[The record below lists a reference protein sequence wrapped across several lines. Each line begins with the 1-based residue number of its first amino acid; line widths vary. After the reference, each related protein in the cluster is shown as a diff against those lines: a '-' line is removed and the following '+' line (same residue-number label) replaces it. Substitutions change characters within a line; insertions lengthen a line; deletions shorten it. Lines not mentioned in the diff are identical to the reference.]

1 MPLKIPFM
9 KKQLFILVFLFVSA
23 QCTNAQNKLNI
34 DSLAKLLEVW
44 VDIPLVTPGQSNAD
58 APSDAI
64 VLYNGRNTDAFQ
76 KKDGSPAGWKIDADG
91 ALTDIKGAGDLITK
105 QAFGSCQLHLEFREP
120 KEIKGSG
127 QSRGNSGVY
136 LMSKYEIQVLD
147 SYENPT
153 YSNGQAGAVY
163 KQHVPLVNA
172 SRKPGEWQTYDI
184 IFTAPQFKD
193 NGDLES
199 PARVTV
205 IHNGVLI
212 QNNVT
217 IAGPTDWV
225 MKPKY
230 VKHASKLPLLLQDH
244 GDDGNPI
251 SYRNIWIRNL

>member
-1 MPLKIPFM
+1 M
-9 KKQLFILVFLFVSA
+9 KKKLLLLTCLLASTQFASA
-23 QCTNAQNKLNI
+23 QKKLNI
-34 DSLAKLLEVW
+34 DSLAGLLEVW
-44 VDIPLVTPGQSNAD
+44 VNVPLVTPGITNAG
-58 APSDAI
+58 APSDATI
-64 VLYNGRNTDAFQ
+64 LYNGRGLGAFQ

-91 ALTDIKGAGDLITK
+91 AVTDIKGSGDLITK
-105 QAFGSCQLHLEFREP
+105 EAFGNCQLHIEFREP
-120 KEIKGSG
+120 AEVKSSG
-127 QSRGNSGVY
+127 QGRGNSGVY
-136 LMSKYEIQVLD
+136 IMGKYEIQVLD
-147 SYENPT
+147 SYNNPT

-172 SRKPGEWQTYDI
+172 SRKPGEWQSYDI
-184 IFTAPQFKD
+184 IFTAPLFKG

-217 IAGPTDWV
+217 ILGTTDWV

-230 VKHASKLPLLLQDH
+230 KKHASKLPLMLQDH

>member
-1 MPLKIPFM
+1 M
-9 KKQLFILVFLFVSA
+9 KKQLLLLTCLIASIQFVTA
-23 QCTNAQNKLNI
+23 QKKLNK
-34 DSLAKLLEVW
+34 DSLAGLLEVW
-44 VDIPLVTPGQSNAD
+44 VNVPLVTPGQSNAD
-58 APSDAI
+58 APSDATI
-64 VLYNGRNTDAFQ
+64 LYNGHGLGAFQ

-91 ALTDIKGAGDLITK
+91 AVTDIKGAGDLITK
-105 QAFGSCQLHLEFREP
+105 EAFGNCQLHIEFREP
-120 KEIKGSG
+120 AEVKSSG
-127 QSRGNSGVY
+127 QGRGNSGVY
-136 LMSKYEIQVLD
+136 LMGKYEIQVLD
-147 SYENPT
+147 SYNNPT

-172 SRKPGEWQTYDI
+172 SRKPGEWQSYDI
-184 IFTAPQFKD
+184 IFTAPLFKE
-193 NGDLES
+193 NGDVES

-217 IAGPTDWV
+217 ILGTTDWV

-230 VKHASKLPLLLQDH
+230 KKHAAKLPLMLQDH

>member
-1 MPLKIPFM
+1 M
-9 KKQLFILVFLFVSA
+9 KKQLLVLACLLASTQFVTA
-23 QCTNAQNKLNI
+23 QKKLNI
-34 DSLAKLLEVW
+34 DSLAGLLEVW
-44 VDIPLVTPGQSNAD
+44 VNVPSVTPGQSNAD
-58 APSDAI
+58 APSDATI
-64 VLYNGRNTDAFQ
+64 LYNGHGLGAFQ

-91 ALTDIKGAGDLITK
+91 AVTDIKGAGDLITK
-105 QAFGSCQLHLEFREP
+105 EAFGNCQLHIEFREP
-120 KEIKGSG
+120 AEVKSSG
-127 QSRGNSGVY
+127 QGRGNSGVY
-136 LMSKYEIQVLD
+136 LMGKYEIQVLD
-147 SYENPT
+147 SYNNPT

-163 KQHVPLVNA
+163 KQHIPLVNA
-172 SRKPGEWQTYDI
+172 SRKPGEWQSFDI
-184 IFTAPQFKD
+184 IFTAPLFKE

-217 IAGPTDWV
+217 ILGTTDWV

-230 VKHASKLPLLLQDH
+230 KKHAAKLPLMLQDH

>member
-1 MPLKIPFM
+1 M
-9 KKQLFILVFLFVSA
+9 KKQFLVLASLFACIHFASA
-23 QCTNAQNKLNI
+23 QKKINI
-34 DSLAKLLEVW
+34 DSLAGLLEVW
-44 VDIPLVTPGQSNAD
+44 VNVPVVTPGQMNTD
-58 APSDAI
+58 APSDATI
-64 VLYNGRNTDAFQ
+64 LYNGNGLGAFQ
-76 KKDGSPAGWKIDADG
+76 KKDGSAAGWRIDADG
-91 ALTDIKGAGDLITK
+91 AVTDIKGAGDLITK
-105 QAFGSCQLHLEFREP
+105 EAFGSCQLHIEFREP
-120 KEIKGSG
+120 AEVKSSG
-127 QSRGNSGVY
+127 QGRGNSGVY
-136 LMSKYEIQVLD
+136 IMGKYEIQVLD
-147 SYENPT
+147 SYNNPT

-172 SRKPGEWQTYDI
+172 SRKPGEWQSYDI
-184 IFTAPQFKD
+184 IFIAPLFKE

-217 IAGPTDWV
+217 ILGPTDWV

-230 VKHASKLPLLLQDH
+230 EKHAAKLPLMLQDH

>member
-1 MPLKIPFM
+1 M
-9 KKQLFILVFLFVSA
+9 KKQLLLLTCLLASTQFVTA
-23 QCTNAQNKLNI
+23 QKKLNE
-34 DSLAKLLEVW
+34 DSLAGLLEVW
-44 VDIPLVTPGQSNAD
+44 VNVPLVTPGVINAD
-58 APSDAI
+58 APSDATI
-64 VLYNGRNTDAFQ
+64 LYNGRGLGAFQ
-76 KKDGSPAGWKIDADG
+76 KKDGSPAGWRIDADG
-91 ALTDIKGAGDLITK
+91 AVTDIKGSGDLITK
-105 QAFGSCQLHLEFREP
+105 EAFGNCQLHIEFREP
-120 KEIKGSG
+120 AEVKSSG
-127 QSRGNSGVY
+127 QGRGNSGVY
-136 LMSKYEIQVLD
+136 LMGKYEIQVLD
-147 SYENPT
+147 SYNNPT

-172 SRKPGEWQTYDI
+172 SRKPGEWQSYDI
-184 IFTAPQFKD
+184 IFTAPLFKE

-217 IAGPTDWV
+217 ILGTTDWV

-230 VKHASKLPLLLQDH
+230 KKHAAKLPLMLQDH

>member
-1 MPLKIPFM
+1 M
-9 KKQLFILVFLFVSA
+9 KKKLLVLACLLASTQFVTA
-23 QCTNAQNKLNI
+23 QKKLNI
-34 DSLAKLLEVW
+34 DSLAGLLEVW
-44 VDIPLVTPGQSNAD
+44 VNVPLVTPGQSNAD
-58 APSDAI
+58 APSDATI
-64 VLYNGRNTDAFQ
+64 LYNGNGLGAFQ

-91 ALTDIKGAGDLITK
+91 AITDIKGAGDLITK
-105 QAFGSCQLHLEFREP
+105 EAFGNCQLHIEFREP
-120 KEIKGSG
+120 AEVKSSG
-127 QSRGNSGVY
+127 QGRGNSGVY
-136 LMSKYEIQVLD
+136 IMGKYEIQVLD
-147 SYENPT
+147 SYNNPT

-172 SRKPGEWQTYDI
+172 SRKPGEWQSYDI
-184 IFTAPQFKD
+184 IFTAPLFKE

-217 IAGPTDWV
+217 ILGPTDWV
-225 MKPKY
+225 MKPVYK
-230 VKHASKLPLLLQDH
+230 KHASKLPLMLQDH

>member
-1 MPLKIPFM
+1 M
-9 KKQLFILVFLFVSA
+9 KKTFLLFSALIASCSLV
-23 QCTNAQNKLNI
+23 NAQVKFNQ
-34 DSLAKLLEVW
+34 DSIAALAAKLEVW
-44 VDIPLVTPGQSNAD
+44 VNVPLVTPGTSNAE

-64 VLYNGRNTDAFQ
+64 VLYNGNGLGAFQ
-76 KKDGSPAGWKIDADG
+76 KKDGSPAGWKLDADG
-91 ALTDIKGAGDLITK
+91 AVTDIKGGGDLITK
-105 QAFGSCQLHLEFREP
+105 QSFGSCQLHVEFREP
-120 KEIKGSG
+120 AEVKGSG
-127 QSRGNSGVY
+127 QARGNSGVY
-136 LMSKYEIQVLD
+136 LMGKYEIQVLD
-147 SYENPT
+147 SYNNAT

-172 SRKPGEWQTYDI
+172 SRKPGEWQAYDI

-193 NGDLES
+193 NGELES
-199 PARVTV
+199 PGRVTV

-217 IAGPTDWV
+217 ILGATDWV

-230 VKHASKLPLLLQDH
+230 IKHAAKLPLMFQDH

>member
-1 MPLKIPFM
+1 M
-9 KKQLFILVFLFVSA
+9 KKQLLVLACLLASTQFVTA
-23 QCTNAQNKLNI
+23 QKKLNI
-34 DSLAKLLEVW
+34 DSLAGLLEVW
-44 VDIPLVTPGQSNAD
+44 VNVPSVTPGQSNAD
-58 APSDAI
+58 APSDATI
-64 VLYNGRNTDAFQ
+64 LYNGHGLGAFQ

-91 ALTDIKGAGDLITK
+91 AVTDIKGAGDLITK
-105 QAFGSCQLHLEFREP
+105 EAFGNCQLHIEFREP
-120 KEIKGSG
+120 AEVKSSG
-127 QSRGNSGVY
+127 QGRGNSGVY
-136 LMSKYEIQVLD
+136 LMGKYEIQVLD
-147 SYENPT
+147 SYNNPT

-172 SRKPGEWQTYDI
+172 SRKPGEWQSYDI
-184 IFTAPQFKD
+184 IFTAPLFKE

-217 IAGPTDWV
+217 ILGTTDWV

-230 VKHASKLPLLLQDH
+230 KKHAAKLPLMLQDH

>member
-1 MPLKIPFM
+1 M
-9 KKQLFILVFLFVSA
+9 KKQLLVLACLLASTQFITA
-23 QCTNAQNKLNI
+23 QKKLNI
-34 DSLAKLLEVW
+34 DSLAGLLEVW
-44 VDIPLVTPGQSNAD
+44 VNVPSVTPGQSNAD
-58 APSDAI
+58 APSDATI
-64 VLYNGRNTDAFQ
+64 LYNGHGLGAFQ

-91 ALTDIKGAGDLITK
+91 AVTDIKGAGDLITK
-105 QAFGSCQLHLEFREP
+105 EAFGNCQLHIEFREP
-120 KEIKGSG
+120 AEVKSSG
-127 QSRGNSGVY
+127 QGRGNSGVY
-136 LMSKYEIQVLD
+136 IMGKYEIQVLD
-147 SYENPT
+147 SYNNPT

-172 SRKPGEWQTYDI
+172 SRKPGEWQSYDI
-184 IFTAPQFKD
+184 IFTAPLFKE

-217 IAGPTDWV
+217 ILGTTDWV

-230 VKHASKLPLLLQDH
+230 KKHAAKLPLMLQDH

>member
-1 MPLKIPFM
+1 M
-9 KKQLFILVFLFVSA
+9 KKQLLVLACLLAYTQFASA
-23 QCTNAQNKLNI
+23 QKKLNV
-34 DSLAKLLEVW
+34 DSLAGLLEVW
-44 VDIPLVTPGQSNAD
+44 VNVPVVTPGQMNTD
-58 APSDAI
+58 APSDATI
-64 VLYNGRNTDAFQ
+64 LYNGNGLGAFQ

-91 ALTDIKGAGDLITK
+91 AVTDIKGAGDLITK
-105 QAFGSCQLHLEFREP
+105 EAFGNCQLHIEFREP
-120 KEIKGSG
+120 AEVKSSG
-127 QSRGNSGVY
+127 QGRGNSGVY
-136 LMSKYEIQVLD
+136 MMGKYEIQVLD
-147 SYENPT
+147 SYNNPT

-172 SRKPGEWQTYDI
+172 SRKPGEWQSYDI
-184 IFTAPQFKD
+184 IFTAPMFKE

-217 IAGPTDWV
+217 ILGTTDWV
-225 MKPKY
+225 RKPVYK
-230 VKHASKLPLLLQDH
+230 KHAAKLPLMLQDH

>member
-1 MPLKIPFM
+1 M
-9 KKQLFILVFLFVSA
+9 KKQLLVLACLLASTQFVTA
-23 QCTNAQNKLNI
+23 QKKLNI
-34 DSLAKLLEVW
+34 DSLAGLLEVW
-44 VDIPLVTPGQSNAD
+44 VNVPLVTPGQSNAD
-58 APSDAI
+58 APSDATI
-64 VLYNGRNTDAFQ
+64 LYNGNGLGAFQ

-91 ALTDIKGAGDLITK
+91 AVTDIKGAGDLITK
-105 QAFGSCQLHLEFREP
+105 EAFGNCQLHIEFREP
-120 KEIKGSG
+120 AEVKSSG
-127 QSRGNSGVY
+127 QGRGNSGVY
-136 LMSKYEIQVLD
+136 IMGKYEIQVLD
-147 SYENPT
+147 SYNNPT

-172 SRKPGEWQTYDI
+172 SRKPGEWQSYDI
-184 IFTAPQFKD
+184 IFTAPLFKE
-193 NGDLES
+193 NGDVES

-217 IAGPTDWV
+217 ILGTTDWV

-230 VKHASKLPLLLQDH
+230 KKHAAKLPLMLQDH

>member
-1 MPLKIPFM
+1 M
-9 KKQLFILVFLFVSA
+9 KKQLLLLTCLLVSTQFVTA
-23 QCTNAQNKLNI
+23 QKKLNI
-34 DSLAKLLEVW
+34 DSLAGLLEVW
-44 VDIPLVTPGQSNAD
+44 VNVPSVTPGTTNAG
-58 APSDAI
+58 APSDATI
-64 VLYNGRNTDAFQ
+64 LYNGNGLGAFQ

-91 ALTDIKGAGDLITK
+91 AVTDIKGAGDLITK
-105 QAFGSCQLHLEFREP
+105 EAFGNCQLHIEFREP
-120 KEIKGSG
+120 AEVKSSG
-127 QSRGNSGVY
+127 QGRGNSGVY
-136 LMSKYEIQVLD
+136 LMGKYEIQVLD
-147 SYENPT
+147 SYNNPT

-172 SRKPGEWQTYDI
+172 SRKPGEWQSYDI
-184 IFTAPQFKD
+184 IFTAPLFKE
-193 NGDLES
+193 NGDVES

-217 IAGPTDWV
+217 ILGTTDWV

-230 VKHASKLPLLLQDH
+230 KKHAAKLPLMLQDH

>member
-1 MPLKIPFM
+1 M
-9 KKQLFILVFLFVSA
+9 KKQLLVLACLLAYTQFASA
-23 QCTNAQNKLNI
+23 QKKLNI
-34 DSLAKLLEVW
+34 DSLAGLLEVW
-44 VDIPLVTPGQSNAD
+44 VNVPLVTPGITNAD
-58 APSDAI
+58 APSDATI
-64 VLYNGRNTDAFQ
+64 LYNGNGLGAFQ
-76 KKDGSPAGWKIDADG
+76 KKDGSPAGWRIDADG
-91 ALTDIKGAGDLITK
+91 AVTDIKGAGDLITK
-105 QAFGSCQLHLEFREP
+105 EAFGNCQLHIEFREP
-120 KEIKGSG
+120 AEVKSSG
-127 QSRGNSGVY
+127 QGRGNSGVY
-136 LMSKYEIQVLD
+136 LMGKYEIQVLD
-147 SYENPT
+147 SYNNPT

-172 SRKPGEWQTYDI
+172 SRKPGEWQSYDI
-184 IFTAPQFKD
+184 IFTAPLFKE

-217 IAGPTDWV
+217 ILGTTDWV

-230 VKHASKLPLLLQDH
+230 KKHAAKLPLMLQDH